1 MKKLLSILLIAIL
14 SVATVSATFE
24 EQILNLSFDIK
35 SGTDTREFG
44 FSSTEIT
51 DSSSSPTPFT
61 DNKAVISN
69 TDDSNTYTLVGET
82 ETIHVYWKVV
92 SSEDFELELEGSALT
107 LDETEASVSADSEL
121 KTIHI
126 GTTWDPSGYAE
137 ADNVGKSKIG
147 FGESSS
153 NEATYEADEVYNHNP
168 SEDYEMNDF
177 DSIPIVITT
186 EDAQGKVPGTYKAT
200 LTLRVKSSI

>member
-82 ETIHVYWKVV
+82 ETV
-92 SSEDFELELEGSALT
+92 
-107 LDETEASVSADSEL
+107 
-121 KTIHI
+121 
-126 GTTWDPSGYAE
+126 
-137 ADNVGKSKIG
+137 
-147 FGESSS
+147 
-153 NEATYEADEVYNHNP
+153 
-168 SEDYEMNDF
+168 
-177 DSIPIVITT
+177 
-186 EDAQGKVPGTYKAT
+186 
-200 LTLRVKSSI
+200 